1 MMHASTWDVCGG
13 VLFYCSNQELVTEFG
28 LFNCN
33 KQKQSWSIWASSS
46 RSTVRVDLPSFSSI
60 ICLVHL
66 YVVMLQLRKVSSF
79 DEPFFMYADSSSRL
93 IDVGDDRLWLLT
105 FRRVSVVECLMVCCS
120 EPVCTTSVLSF
131 MDGVATLGTVR
142 QCGDCKQSNQQPPS
156 VHHSATGLGVMSRES
171 HVLQKSLATLYV
183 PSPSFPGL
191 LYLLRFHANVRT
203 AYGTPLDDH
212 FMHDSLDQFPAPGN
226 ISARNENRGGKEQG
240 GTRYVLLVELAW
252 SSEYEMRPKKS
263 KLCAHLR
270 RVRNGL
276 MTQVYSGVLATVV
289 CFVFLWRTE
298 RMKSVYIEGIILNNA
313 KINDRFYQFRN
324 MQVPFKQSLLVPVS
338 LTMLFVL
345 SGCEAYAQHKMLDA
359 FLESLQRQST
369 GVQQRIEKGS
379 TNKIHPADRRPY
391 FAEHELISGDRL
403 AYMFVI
409 HENVAKLAEFINSA
423 YSLQIIAIVTVTFVN
438 TLFGFFIETKMF
450 KSASLLHKL
459 LQYKSNYFIDD
470 QALFERSKAI
480 ALQLLHR
487 KRFSLFNGSGLFKLD
502 FTFIFSIFSAA
513 TSYLIVL
520 LQFDLSKDLQ
530 KATIN

>member
-171 HVLQKSLATLYV
+171 HVLQKSLATLHV

-191 LYLLRFHANVRT
+191 LYLLRYSAVSRAFSTNILSL
-203 AYGTPLDDH
+203 PL
-212 FMHDSLDQFPAPGN
+212 SCRNLE
-226 ISARNENRGGKEQG
+226 SRARGRS
-240 GTRYVLLVELAW
+240 TRYVLLVELAW

-270 RVRNGL
+270 RLRNGL

-298 RMKSVYIEGIILNNA
+298 WMKSVYIEGIILNNA